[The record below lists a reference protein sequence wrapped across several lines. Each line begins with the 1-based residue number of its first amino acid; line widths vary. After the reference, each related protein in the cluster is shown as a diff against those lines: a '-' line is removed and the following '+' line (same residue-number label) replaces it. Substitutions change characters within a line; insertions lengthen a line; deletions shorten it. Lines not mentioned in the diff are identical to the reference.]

1 MKQLRITVDGK
12 AYTVTVEKLDST
24 GVAAPAP
31 APSAAPAP
39 APAHAPVQSAPAAAV
54 AAAPPPAP
62 VAANQVASPLA
73 GVVKSLDVAVGTK
86 VKAGDLVLTLEAM
99 KMFTAMNAPSDG
111 TVTAF
116 HVEAG
121 QAVDEGAPLYS
132 LG

>member
-24 GVAAPAP
+24 GAASPAPASAAAPAP
-31 APSAAPAP
+31 APT
-39 APAHAPVQSAPAAAV
+39 PVQSAPAAPV
-54 AAAPPPAP
+54 APAPPPAP
-62 VAANQVASPLA
+62 VAANQVPSPLA
-73 GVVKSLDVAVGTK
+73 GVVKSLDVAVGTH

-116 HVEAG
+116 HVAVG